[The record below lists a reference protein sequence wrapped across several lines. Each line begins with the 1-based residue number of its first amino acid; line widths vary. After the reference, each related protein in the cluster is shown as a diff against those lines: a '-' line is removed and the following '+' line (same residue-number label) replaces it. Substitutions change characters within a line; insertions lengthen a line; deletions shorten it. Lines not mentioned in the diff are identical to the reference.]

1 MPGIA
6 RILLSG
12 LIGGVVCAVLG
23 FFAFF
28 LLTVLN
34 GSKAVEAFGYGVIV
48 GIGCA
53 FIGALIGL
61 ATGIGNLGAIG
72 GGLVGFLGTL
82 SVAAFYVLYFSRPG
96 EQAYFLGESRMI
108 FLVLTL
114 PTILTGVITAL
125 LKNLIYRS

>member
-6 RILLSG
+6 KILLSG
-12 LIGGVVCAVLG
+12 LMGGVVCALLG
-23 FFAFF
+23 FLIFF
-28 LLTVLN
+28 LLTIFD
-34 GSKAVEAFGYGVIV
+34 GSKAIEAFGYGLIV

-72 GGLVGFLGTL
+72 GGVVGFLGTL
-82 SVAAFYVLYFSRPG
+82 CVAAFYVLYFSRPG
-96 EQAYFLGESRMI
+96 EQAHFLGESRMI
-108 FLVLTL
+108 FVVLTL
-114 PTILTGVITAL
+114 PAILTGVITAL